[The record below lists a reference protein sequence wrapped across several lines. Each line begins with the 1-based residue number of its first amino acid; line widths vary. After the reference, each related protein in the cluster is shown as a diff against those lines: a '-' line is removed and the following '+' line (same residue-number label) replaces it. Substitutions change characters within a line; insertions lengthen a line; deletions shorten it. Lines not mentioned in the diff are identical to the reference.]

1 MSAGFLSILQSN
13 DSAAKLPGA
22 KTKPFGLLICGI
34 LLSLNATIML
44 AQHRGG
50 RGGGGKSGPTGVSDS
65 ETEQSKDFKRAA
77 AIQARPEQ
85 ITQFQQ
91 LTKSDQVARKSA
103 QGILEHAENA
113 DQPDLFHSSKSL
125 TDAVEEAQ
133 SENQQFLQ
141 SLSDLQKSGLK
152 DFIKKLGKAN
162 SDVTKENKAIS
173 RELERSKV
181 DGKQLATAT
190 KKLDNALADFQAKH
204 AAIGAEMGIPGVT
217 VPQ

>member
-1 MSAGFLSILQSN
+1 MILGHNFQVP
-13 DSAAKLPGA
+13 KLNRLA
-22 KTKPFGLLICGI
+22 LLICGI
-34 LLSLNATIML
+34 FLSLNATSML

-50 RGGGGKSGPTGVSDS
+50 RGGGGKNGPTGVSDS

-103 QGILEHAENA
+103 QGILEHAENE
-113 DQPDLFHSSKSL
+113 DQPGLFHSSKSL

-133 SENQQFLQ
+133 SENHQFLQ
-141 SLSDLQKSGLK
+141 SFSDLQKSGLK

-162 SDVTKENKAIS
+162 SDVTKEVNALS
-173 RELERSKV
+173 RELERSKI
-181 DGKQLATAT
+181 DGKQIADIV
-190 KKLDNALADFQAKH
+190 KRLDKALSDFQAKQV
-204 AAIGAEMGIPGVT
+204 AVGTEMGI
-217 VPQ
+217 QSSS